1 MNMPRNT
8 NIKINANLVHS
19 FSFHM
24 LFLQLFQSL
33 EGKEVT
39 IELRNDI
46 IVRGIL
52 QSADQYYNF
61 RIKDVKIINNPFYFN
76 HKIDLLK
83 DMFIRGS
90 SIRYIRMNNEDVD
103 LELLHD
109 ATRRYNQ

>member
-1 MNMPRNT
+1 
-8 NIKINANLVHS
+8 
-19 FSFHM
+19 M

-39 IELRNDI
+39 VELRNDMM
-46 IVRGIL
+46 VRGIL

-61 RIKDVKIINNPFYFN
+61 RIKNVEVLNSPPSINLN
-76 HKIDLLK
+76 ILK

-90 SIRYIRMNNEDVD
+90 SIRYIRMSREDVD

-109 ATRRYNQ
+109 ATRRHNQ